1 MDNIFEK
8 SSKRLYMQRLLK
20 RSKADRKTLIVV
32 PITVI
37 VILLEYACQVWHFN
51 IKKILSDDIERIKD

>member
-1 MDNIFEK
+1 MLRITPKLASYVVQNNRKWNLRVDNIFEK

-32 PITVI
+32 PTV
-37 VILLEYACQVWHFN
+37 LA
-51 IKKILSDDIERIKD
+51 R